1 MLLKDLDHVT
11 PPMSPEA
18 GLQRSSGVHLEA
30 SACNDTLAVG
40 DCWSRRSKPL
50 HEPYLC
56 AVCAPKV
63 STI

>member
-1 MLLKDLDHVT
+1 MVLRDLNHVT
-11 PPMSPEA
+11 LPMPPEA
-18 GLQRSSGVHLEA
+18 GLQRSSGVQLEA
-30 SACNDTLAVG
+30 SACCDTLADG

-56 AVCAPKV
+56 AFCAPKV